1 MAIWQDTWQKWRE
14 TTAEMEV
21 EIKREAAEKVKQAI
35 MASDFDRA
43 TELISQTKNLL
54 QELDFETRLQNIES
68 ELARFSDSLAEA
80 KPFEAAQLS
89 DVRKP
94 EQQTKDF
101 PAFKKTA
108 LMLLGK
114 NDFQLVQEEEA
125 DLQLLRD
132 NRNYYLALI
141 QHFDAAALRETLTK
155 KQKYKNIG
163 FICENEELLEKV
175 KKLTKDWLK
184 TIDESKRKFLKINL
198 IDLEQLRKKQDF
210 TEL

>member
-14 TTAEMEV
+14 TTAEMET

-43 TELISQTKNLL
+43 TGLIAQTKNLL

-68 ELARFSDSLAEA
+68 ELARFSDSIADT

-89 DVRKP
+89 GVHKP
-94 EQQTKDF
+94 EQPAKDF
-101 PAFKKTA
+101 PTFKKTA
-108 LMLLGK
+108 LMQLGK
-114 NDFQLVQEEEA
+114 NDFQLIQEDEA
-125 DLQLLRD
+125 NLQLLRD
-132 NRNYYLALI
+132 NRNYYLTLI
-141 QHFDAAALRETLTK
+141 QQFDAAALRETLAE

-163 FICENEELLEKV
+163 FICENEQLREKV
-175 KKLTKDWLK
+175 KDLTQDWLK

-198 IDLEQLRKKQDF
+198 TDLELLRKKQDF
-210 TEL
+210 IEL